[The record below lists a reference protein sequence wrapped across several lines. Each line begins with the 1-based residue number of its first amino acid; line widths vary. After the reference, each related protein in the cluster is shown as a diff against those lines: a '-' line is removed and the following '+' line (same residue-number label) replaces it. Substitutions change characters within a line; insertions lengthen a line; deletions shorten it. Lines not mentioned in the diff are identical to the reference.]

1 MDINQRIESLRKLM
15 NDRKIEA
22 YIIPTSDPHQ
32 SEYLGDSYKDR
43 EFISGFTGSA
53 GTAVVTTDEAKL
65 WTDSRYF
72 LQADKE
78 LANSEFELMKIA
90 DDNYPTIEEYL
101 DEVVSEFGKI
111 AFNGNVFS
119 VKEYKK
125 LSESMGSRTLVSDVD
140 YISKLW
146 NDRPAL
152 PEDKV
157 WLLDE
162 KYAGESVSSKI
173 SRVRDVMDANGY
185 DYYFIGAVEDICW
198 LLNIRGNDIDYNPVV
213 LSYCLISKDRV
224 YLCIDENKLDDEVKA
239 YLDENNIKIHSYDYI
254 FTLLK
259 NIPGKN
265 RIFLDPE
272 RCNVAIYD
280 AINSNVKISTGTNI
294 TENMKAIKNET
305 EIKNTKQAYIID
317 GVTLVKFFNWLEVGA
332 STGTLN
338 EYVASKKLHE
348 LRSGNETFIDDSF
361 EAIVGF
367 KDNAAIVHY
376 EPSNIG
382 SKTITKEG
390 LILIDSGAH
399 YLEGTTDITRT
410 IALGNLKEDEKIDY
424 TLVLKSHIAV
434 FLTKFKNKTTGQR
447 LDAIAKYPL
456 WKAGKDFFHGT
467 GHGVGYLLTV
477 HEGPQRIA
485 QGSDIEFKENMFT
498 SVEPGLYIAN
508 SHGIRIENQAVVKK
522 AFENEFGKFLEF
534 ENLTYVPIDTRPIKT
549 EMLTNEEI
557 DWINDYNKKCQ
568 EVLSPHLE
576 GSDLEYLKESCKE
589 IWQTN
594 KLRTS

>member
-1 MDINQRIESLRKLM
+1 MDIDQRVESLRKLM
-15 NDRKIEA
+15 SDRKIEA

-32 SEYLGDSYKDR
+32 SEYLGDAHKDR

-53 GTAVVTTDEAKL
+53 GTAVVTTDQAKL

-72 LQADKE
+72 LQAEKQ
-78 LANSEFELMKIA
+78 LASSQFDLMKMG

-111 AFNGNVFS
+111 GFNGNVFS

-125 LSESMGSRTLVSDVD
+125 LSESMGSRTLVSNVD
-140 YISKLW
+140 YISELW
-146 NDRPAL
+146 KERPSLATD
-152 PEDKV
+152 PV
-157 WLLDE
+157 WILDE
-162 KYAGESVSSKI
+162 KYTGESVASKI
-173 SRVRDVMDANGY
+173 SRVRDVMDQYGY

-198 LLNIRGNDIDYNPVV
+198 LLNIRGNDIDYNPVA
-213 LSYCLISKDRV
+213 LSYFLLSKDRA
-224 YLCIDENKLDDEVKA
+224 YLCIDQNKLDDDLKA
-239 YLDENNIKIHSYDYI
+239 YLEENEIKVHSYNHI

-259 NIPGKN
+259 DIPGKN

-280 AINSNVKISTGTNI
+280 AINSNVKISLGTNI
-294 TENMKAIKNET
+294 TTNMKAIKT
-305 EIKNTKQAYIID
+305 KKEIENTKQAYIID
-317 GVTLVKFFNWLEVGA
+317 GVSLVKFFNWLEVGA
-332 STGTLN
+332 TTGTLN

-348 LRSGNETFIDDSF
+348 LRSENETFIEDSF
-361 EAIVGF
+361 EAIIGY

-376 EPSNIG
+376 EPESIG
-382 SKTITKEG
+382 SKTLRCEG
-390 LILIDSGAH
+390 MVLIDSGAH

-410 IALGNLKEDEKIDY
+410 IALGNLTEAEKIDY

-434 FLTKFKNKTTGQR
+434 FLTKFKAKTTGQR

-477 HEGPQRIA
+477 HEGPQRLS

-498 SVEPGLYIAN
+498 SVEPGLYIAG
-508 SHGIRIENQAVVKK
+508 SHGIRIENQALVKK

-549 EMLTNEEI
+549 DMLTNEELE
-557 DWINDYNKKCQ
+557 WINKYNAKC
-568 EVLSPHLE
+568 EEILSPYLE

-589 IWQTN
+589 I
-594 KLRTS
+594 

>member
-78 LANSEFELMKIA
+78 LSNSEFELMKIA

-213 LSYCLISKDRV
+213 LSYCLISEDRA

-280 AINSNVKISTGTNI
+280 SINSNVKISTGTNI
-294 TENMKAIKNET
+294 TENMKAIKSQT
-305 EIKNTKQAYIID
+305 EIKNTKEAYIID
-317 GVTLVKFFNWLEVGA
+317 GVTLVKFFNWIEVGA

-348 LRSGNETFIDDSF
+348 LRSENETFIEDSF

-376 EPSNIG
+376 APSNIG

-390 LILIDSGAH
+390 MILIDSGAH

-447 LDAIAKYPL
+447 LDAISKYPL

-576 GSDLEYLKESCKE
+576 GSDLEYLKESCQE
-589 IWQTN
+589 I
-594 KLRTS
+594 

>member
-53 GTAVVTTDEAKL
+53 GTAVVTTDGAKL

-90 DDNYPTIEEYL
+90 DDNYPTLEEYL

-162 KYAGESVSSKI
+162 KYAGDSAETKI

-280 AINSNVKISTGTNI
+280 SINSNVKISTGTNI
-294 TENMKAIKNET
+294 TENMKAIKSET
-305 EIKNTKQAYIID
+305 EIKNTKEAYIID

-348 LRSGNETFIDDSF
+348 LRSENETFIEDSF
-361 EAIVGF
+361 ESIVGY

-376 EPSNIG
+376 APSDIG
-382 SKTITKEG
+382 SKTISKEG
-390 LILIDSGAH
+390 MILIDSGAH

-424 TLVLKSHIAV
+424 TLVLKSHIAL
-434 FLTKFKNKTTGQR
+434 FLSKFKNKTTGQR

-477 HEGPQRIA
+477 HEGPQKNCPRLWYW
-485 QGSDIEFKENMFT
+485 
-498 SVEPGLYIAN
+498 V
-508 SHGIRIENQAVVKK
+508 
-522 AFENEFGKFLEF
+522 
-534 ENLTYVPIDTRPIKT
+534 
-549 EMLTNEEI
+549 
-557 DWINDYNKKCQ
+557 
-568 EVLSPHLE
+568 
-576 GSDLEYLKESCKE
+576 
-589 IWQTN
+589 
-594 KLRTS
+594 